1 MGIRCGSQVLLCEY
15 PVSLDT
21 YRNCTHACKYCFA
34 QSKAS
39 FIDPEPMRCVGSLR
53 NFIAGKRTSTTN
65 WCDFPI
71 PLHWGG
77 MSDPFQP
84 AEAQHK
90 ASLECL
96 KVLAEAGYPFIVSTK
111 GRLVAEEPY
120 ISLLEKCNAV
130 VQISMV
136 CPDYDKLEPGAPT
149 FAERIEM
156 ARRLSGRVRR
166 VIARAQ
172 PYIVT
177 ARKSLV
183 ESIPAMAEAG
193 IYGLTVEGMKF
204 KRKKPGTVKV
214 RGDWCY
220 PQERLKQDYIT
231 IRDACREN
239 GMAFFCAE
247 NRLRSM
253 GDSTSCCGCGDL
265 EGFEGNKYNLVS
277 IAAGGGG
284 AQKPTPAMTLPGT
297 ADCFK
302 AVYQEP
308 LPNRAVAQR
317 SFAEQMALEARRL
330 GFVRPRQ

>member
-39 FIDPEPMRCVGSLR
+39 FIDPEPMHCATSLR
-53 NFIAGKRTSTTN
+53 NFIAGKRTATTN

-84 AEAQHK
+84 AEAEHK

-96 KVLAEAGYPFIVSTK
+96 KVFAETGYPFIVSTK
-111 GRLVAEEPY
+111 GRLVADEPY
-120 ISLLEKCNAV
+120 ISLLERCNAV

-136 CPDYDKLEPGAPT
+136 CPDYDPLEPGAPT
-149 FAERIEM
+149 FEERLEM
-156 ARRLSGRVRR
+156 ARKLSGRVKR

-220 PQERLKQDYIT
+220 PQERLEQDYIT
-231 IRDACREN
+231 IRDACRKN

-265 EGFEGNKYNLVS
+265 EGFAGNKYNLVS

-284 AQKPTPAMTLPGT
+284 LPS
-297 ADCFK
+297 
-302 AVYQEP
+302 Q
-308 LPNRAVAQR
+308 
-317 SFAEQMALEARRL
+317 
-330 GFVRPRQ
+330 RPR